1 MWRAL
6 LEPVLLF
13 LSPFLA
19 YALFLGLRRR
29 YPLTADHWTRGAL
42 STLGLIGLVLAAAG
56 MLFLG
61 LFAERH
67 VGGYVPAHIENG
79 KLVPGRMQ

>member
-1 MWRAL
+1 MWRAV
-6 LEPVLLF
+6 LEPLAFF

-29 YPLTADHWTRGAL
+29 TPLAPDHWSRGAV
-42 STLGLIGLVLAAAG
+42 STLALVGLLVAAGG

-61 LFAERH
+61 IFAERH
-67 VGGYVPAHIENG
+67 VGAYVPAHVENG